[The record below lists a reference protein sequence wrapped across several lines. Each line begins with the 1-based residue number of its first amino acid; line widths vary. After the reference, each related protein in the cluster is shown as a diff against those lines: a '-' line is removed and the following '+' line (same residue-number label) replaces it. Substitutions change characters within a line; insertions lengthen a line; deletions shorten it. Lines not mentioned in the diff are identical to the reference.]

1 MKIEI
6 SNRSISWFFVT
17 VVLAV
22 FTYLLFVGYIIP
34 GFKEIF
40 ERRFDTITIR
50 NIVLAWVPI
59 VNVLIIS
66 VMVCTSMSIF
76 KKLKGYKQNGLILGL
91 IVGFIAGLIMGLVG
105 VLIGRTIGGLITGPS
120 VGLVLGLIWG
130 FTWELDV

>member
-6 SNRSISWFFVT
+6 PNRSISWFIVT
-17 VVLAV
+17 VVLAL

-40 ERRFDTITIR
+40 ERRFDTITIN

-59 VNVLIIS
+59 VNVLMIS

-76 KKLKGYKQNGLILGL
+76 MKLKGYKQNGLISGL
-91 IVGFIAGLIMGLVG
+91 IAGLIMGLVG
-105 VLIGRTIGGLITGPS
+105 VLIGRTIGGLIMGPS

-130 FTWELDV
+130 FIWELDV